1 MSWPALKTGTTLFML
16 MLVCFPS
23 MFFNGRSFF
32 LFFSMGAKIHVQ
44 QFLDYSKCRGSLL
57 PSIDFFLPVT
67 ALLRDPAKGGDLGVG
82 QRTEFF

>member
-1 MSWPALKTGTTLFML
+1 LASTKDWHNSFYAHARLLPIDVFQRTE
-16 MLVCFPS
+16 
-23 MFFNGRSFF
+23 FF